1 MKCVLP
7 LPGTSCGWTVELSL
21 WRGPRMGPFRLV
33 ELILASGLIFAIP
46 METVKVTG
54 SDNRL
59 EIRRR
64 VAC

>member
-1 MKCVLP
+1 
-7 LPGTSCGWTVELSL
+7 
-21 WRGPRMGPFRLV
+21 MGPFRLV